1 MIYNVLAKVREILE
15 DDALITTVTDGD
27 LFEVDLSK
35 QTIFPLA
42 HFMLGNVT
50 QSDYTISFELS
61 VMFADIIE
69 EDDSNYRDVWNRTL
83 TSARLFV
90 ETLRRGDLDNF
101 EIDGDVVHEPFRDRF
116 TNKLGGFMTTV
127 NIIVPNET
135 AIC

>member
-42 HFMLGNVT
+42 HFMLGNIT

-69 EDDSNYRDVWNRTL
+69 EDDSNYRDVWDRTL
-83 TSARLFV
+83 TSARRFV
-90 ETLRRGDLDNF
+90 EFLKRDDNLF
-101 EIDGDVVHEPFRDRF
+101 KVEDDVVHEPFRDRF

>member
-50 QSDYTISFELS
+50 QSDYTISFEMS

-83 TSARLFV
+83 TSARRFV
-90 ETLRRGDLDNF
+90 EFLKRDDNLF
-101 EIDGDVVHEPFRDRF
+101 KVEDDVVHEPFRDRF

>member
-1 MIYNVLAKVREILE
+1 MIYNVLAKVLEILE

-42 HFMLGNVT
+42 HFMLGNIT
-50 QSDYTISFELS
+50 QSDYTISFEMS
-61 VMFADIIE
+61 VMFADVIE

-83 TSARLFV
+83 TSARRFV
-90 ETLRRGDLDNF
+90 EFLKRDDNLF
-101 EIDGDVVHEPFRDRF
+101 KVEDDVVHEPFRDRF